1 MTNQKYRVR
10 ILIEHTKGAWNSMDY
25 EKIIVELLSRI
36 QTLEE
41 KVASLM
47 DQQETPKEKVG
58 EKMTTENIRQ
68 YIMQLK
74 ENAKANGKNILVLT
88 ARDIHG
94 ELNLKSR
101 YPMVCNA
108 MRDCMGN
115 NDIILFQPP
124 KGNSSTLQI
133 EYKL

>member
-1 MTNQKYRVR
+1 
-10 ILIEHTKGAWNSMDY
+10 
-25 EKIIVELLSRI
+25 
-36 QTLEE
+36 
-41 KVASLM
+41 M

-115 NDIILFQPP
+115 SDIILFQPP

>member
-1 MTNQKYRVR
+1 
-10 ILIEHTKGAWNSMDY
+10 MDY
-25 EKIIVELLSRI
+25 DKIIVELLSRI

-47 DQQETPKEKVG
+47 DKKETPKEKVR
-58 EKMTTENIRQ
+58 EKVTTENIRQ

-74 ENAKANGKNILVLT
+74 ENTKANGKNILVLT

-94 ELNLKSR
+94 DLNLKSR

>member
-1 MTNQKYRVR
+1 MN
-10 ILIEHTKGAWNSMDY
+10 Y
-25 EKIIVELLSRI
+25 EKIIVELLGRI

-41 KVASLM
+41 KVDYLM
-47 DQQETPKEKVG
+47 NEKEEKNKEIQISMTEIREYIDELKSKAAKSG
-58 EKMTTENIRQ
+58 ERTLI
-68 YIMQLK
+68 
-74 ENAKANGKNILVLT
+74 LT

-108 MRDCMGN
+108 MRQCMREG
-115 NDIILFQPP
+115 DSILFQPP
-124 KGNSSTLQI
+124 KGNSSTLEI

>member
-1 MTNQKYRVR
+1 M
-10 ILIEHTKGAWNSMDY
+10 EY

-41 KVASLM
+41 KVARLM
-47 DQQETPKEKVG
+47 EQKETPKENAG
-58 EKMTTENIRQ
+58 EKVTTENIRQ
-68 YIMQLK
+68 YIIQLK
-74 ENAKANGKNILVLT
+74 ENAKANGKNVLILT

-94 ELNLKSR
+94 DMNLKSR

-124 KGNSSTLQI
+124 
-133 EYKL
+133 

>member
-1 MTNQKYRVR
+1 MN
-10 ILIEHTKGAWNSMDY
+10 Y
-25 EKIIVELLSRI
+25 EKIIVELLCRI

-41 KVASLM
+41 KVECLM
-47 DQQETPKEKVG
+47 KQTENKNEKECEKV
-58 EKMTTENIRQ
+58 TTENIRQ

-74 ENAKANGKNILVLT
+74 ENAKNNGKNILVLT

-94 ELNLKSR
+94 DLNLKNR
-101 YPMVCNA
+101 YPMICNA
-108 MRDCMGN
+108 MRDCMKE

>member
-1 MTNQKYRVR
+1 
-10 ILIEHTKGAWNSMDY
+10 MDY

-94 ELNLKSR
+94 ALNLKSR

-108 MRDCMGN
+108 MRDCMGSS
-115 NDIILFQPP
+115 DIILFQRP